1 MVKLKM
7 KKVLTILMCL
17 ALALGSLAFAEEQ
30 DLFAVLNGYEWSF
43 LSGVGGWST
52 DMRIRADG
60 SFTGEFHDSE
70 MGEAGE
76 GYPDGSLYF
85 CSFSGRM
92 SVVGQL
98 GENSWKI
105 RVDRLENEPAQESIE
120 DGIRYVPADIYGLS
134 EGDEMILYAPGTPV
148 SILSEEMQLWAHVI
162 DQETPPTELE
172 SWFLMSE
179 KNDSGFVSYPLS
191 VGLANPWEDLTA
203 GELEAASG
211 LAFGVPDDAERV
223 IYRFLRSENLAEMQF
238 MIGSDIFN
246 ARIQPM
252 VLEEGQLRDV
262 SWMISGLAYDWMNE
276 EAVSIGQ
283 CSGIFQQAQDG
294 DSWIEV
300 CLWYDAR
307 QQLMYSLSVCSSEL
321 DGLDL
326 TAIAEQ
332 IYNK

>member
-1 MVKLKM
+1 ML
-7 KKVLTILMCL
+7 LLCL
-17 ALALGSLAFAEEQ
+17 ALALGSVVFAEAQ

-70 MGEAGE
+70 MGETGE
-76 GYPDGSLYF
+76 GYPDGSLFF
-85 CSFSGRM
+85 CSFAGRM
-92 SVVGQL
+92 SVVEQL
-98 GENSWKI
+98 SENSWKI
-105 RVDRLENEPAQESIE
+105 RVDQLEKEPAQESIE

-179 KNDSGFVSYPLS
+179 KNDSGFVSYPVS

-203 GELEAASG
+203 EELKAASG
-211 LAFGVPDDAERV
+211 LVFGIPDDAENV
-223 IYRFLRSENLAEMQF
+223 IYRFLRSESLAEMQF
-238 MIGSDIFN
+238 VIGSDNFN

-252 VLEEGQLRDV
+252 ELEEGQLRDV

-283 CSGIFQQAQDG
+283 CSGIIQQAQDG
-294 DSWIEV
+294 DNWIEV

-307 QQLMYSLSVCSSEL
+307 QHLMYSLSVYSTEL